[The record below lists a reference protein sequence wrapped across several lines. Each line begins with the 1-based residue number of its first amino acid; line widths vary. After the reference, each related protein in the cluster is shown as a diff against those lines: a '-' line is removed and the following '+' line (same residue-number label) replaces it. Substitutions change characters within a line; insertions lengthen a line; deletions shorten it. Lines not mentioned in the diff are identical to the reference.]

1 MKRLCGWILVIL
13 LLVSSGEWKTLA
25 EEEDVIAINLV
36 SQSSIPESW
45 AYYKL
50 ERIELDPLRVA
61 EAIEK
66 YCLPEKEDEIFVLQ
80 VNQCS
85 NPDLVLYYKE
95 QNGKLETAS
104 IDYLGAP
111 SYQCEESRYQMASE
125 TVKAFL
131 NEVGLTEYEYP
142 FFYCDERFRTL
153 CGTVWEPL
161 SETEFLHSGIVSSDT
176 QANEWDRTDGPL
188 IQVVV
193 RFTLDE
199 IPLGASVSWTA
210 HSSRA
215 GNGNPTPVAVFLVTP
230 TGQIAEIQVRNPFTI
245 IREQIGNEDVLGW
258 EQVLNM
264 NMDQLISRYCSGVQ
278 EGNSLTLRF
287 VEFIYL
293 TNDKNV
299 TYPAWHFVFETH
311 MGDAYWQNYCSGL
324 SADARTSMLGI
335 YFDARSGSEV

>member
-1 MKRLCGWILVIL
+1 MKRLCGWILAVL
-13 LLVSSGEWKTLA
+13 LLVSYGEMKTIA
-25 EEEDVIAINLV
+25 EEGGDIAVELV
-36 SQSSIPESW
+36 SQPSIPESW

-50 ERIELDPLRVA
+50 DRIALDLPRV
-61 EAIEK
+61 ETAIEK
-66 YCLPEKEDEIFVLQ
+66 YSLPKSEDVNFVLQ
-80 VNQCS
+80 VNHCS
-85 NPDLVLYYKE
+85 NPDLALYYKE

-111 SYQCEESRYQMASE
+111 SIQCEESRYQMASD
-125 TVKAFL
+125 TVKGFL
-131 NEVGLTEYEYP
+131 DEVGIAEYEYP

-153 CGTVWEPL
+153 CGTVWDPL
-161 SETEFLHSGIVSSDT
+161 SRDEFLRCGIVAPNT
-176 QANEWDRTDGPL
+176 QAAEWDRTNGPL

-199 IPLGASVSWTA
+199 VPLGANVSWTP

-215 GNGNPTPVAVFLVTP
+215 GNGNPTPVAVFLVTA
-230 TGQIAEIQVRNPFTI
+230 TGQIVEIQVRNPFTVA
-245 IREQIGNEDVLGW
+245 RKQSGNENVLSW

-264 NMDQLISRYCSGVQ
+264 NMEQLATRYCRGAQ
-278 EGNSLTLRF
+278 EGNTLTLRY

-293 TNDKNV
+293 TNEKNV

-311 MGDAYWQNYCSGL
+311 MGDAYWQKYCSGL
-324 SADARTSMLGI
+324 SEDAKTSMLGI